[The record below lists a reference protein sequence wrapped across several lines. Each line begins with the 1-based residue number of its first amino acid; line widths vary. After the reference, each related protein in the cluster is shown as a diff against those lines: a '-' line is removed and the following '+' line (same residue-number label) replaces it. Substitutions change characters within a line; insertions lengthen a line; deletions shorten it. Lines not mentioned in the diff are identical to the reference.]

1 MAEHMSCTNPGSV
14 ISPDRVPPPIWSH
27 ASSNKTCFPACARV
41 IPADSPFGPEPTITA
56 SYDMRCLRKKLS
68 ANGRGGDRTLTGVTP
83 HGILSPVRLPI
94 PPLGLNRK
102 NAGETAFSALFA
114 RISGCQ
120 IVATLVAV
128 EISHPPPSPV
138 RRRGASVR
146 ALAQTLATSRCDRL
160 DVREL
165 AWQYSSVLPRA

>member
-94 PPLGLNRK
+94 PPLGPLDDSYGIWRPQ
-102 NAGETAFSALFA
+102 LWQ
-114 RISGCQ
+114 R
-120 IVATLVAV
+120 
-128 EISHPPPSPV
+128 
-138 RRRGASVR
+138 
-146 ALAQTLATSRCDRL
+146 ATSNLKLSGHCFGSLFRVPIERVEWVL
-160 DVREL
+160 NLFEAR
-165 AWQYSSVLPRA
+165 SVH